1 MVLPM
6 ILFSAL
12 RPIDITR
19 DDVGYMYVLENID
32 VVKVK
37 RDYLRFWIVDGL
49 LNIWNNFKIVLIFS
63 SAMLS
68 FKLLIFYRINN
79 KNALMVSFL
88 SFYTYGF

>member
-1 MVLPM
+1 M